1 MIGQVHI
8 PDCEI
13 HNIHNLITVKQHVIK
28 TINTSCKS
36 LVERGGGVE
45 DLRTRQLAPK
55 QHVVEILV
63 NVCEAMGANIV
74 NTLCEKLK
82 Q

>member
-1 MIGQVHI
+1 MH
-8 PDCEI
+8 
-13 HNIHNLITVKQHVIK
+13 HIHNLLSIKHHVIK
-28 TINTSCKS
+28 TVNSWCQS
-36 LVERGGGVE
+36 LVQRGGGVE

-82 Q
+82 N